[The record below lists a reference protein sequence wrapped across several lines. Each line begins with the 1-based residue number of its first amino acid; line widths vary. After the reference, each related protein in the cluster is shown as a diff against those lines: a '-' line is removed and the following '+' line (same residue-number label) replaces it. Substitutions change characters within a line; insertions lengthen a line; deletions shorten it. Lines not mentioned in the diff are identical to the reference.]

1 MVKLFERKLTTKKE
15 FEMIKITD
23 EVKAA
28 VAESGIKNGVV
39 AVITKHTTTGI
50 MINEALPCVEKDIEI
65 TMDRLVPKDY
75 PYVHTHMLPTY
86 GTCSG
91 NAPGHLKS
99 MLAGNHCMFPVI
111 DGKMVTG
118 GEQNIYFVEFDGLQI
133 RRYMIMV
140 MGE

>member
-1 MVKLFERKLTTKKE
+1 MVKLFEKQVISHKE

-28 VAESGIKNGVV
+28 VAESGIQNGIV

-50 MINEALPCVEKDIEI
+50 MINEALPCVEKDIEQLLER
-65 TMDRLVPKDY
+65 MVPTDY
-75 PYVHTHMLPTY
+75 PYVHTHILPTY

-99 MLAGNHCMFPVI
+99 MLAGNHCLFPVI
-111 DGKMVTG
+111 DGKMMTG
-118 GEQNIYFVEFDGLQI
+118 GEQNIYFVELDGLQI
-133 RRYMIMV
+133 RHYFIEV

>member
-1 MVKLFERKLTTKKE
+1 MVKLFEKQVISYKE

-28 VAESGIKNGVV
+28 VAESGIQNGIV
-39 AVITKHTTTGI
+39 AIITKHTTTGI
-50 MINEALPCVEKDIEI
+50 MINEALPCVEEDIEQLLER
-65 TMDRLVPKDY
+65 MVPTDY

-99 MLAGNHCMFPVI
+99 MLVGNHCLFPVI
-111 DGKMVTG
+111 DGKMMTG
-118 GEQNIYFVEFDGLQI
+118 GEQNIYFVELDGLQI
-133 RRYMIMV
+133 RHYFIEV

>member
-28 VAESGIKNGVV
+28 VEESGIKNGVV

-65 TMDRLVPKDY
+65 TLERLVPKDY

-133 RRYMIMV
+133 RRYMIVV

>member
-1 MVKLFERKLTTKKE
+1 MVKLIEKQVVTHKE
-15 FEMIKITD
+15 FEMINITGD
-23 EVKAA
+23 VKTA
-28 VAESGIKNGVV
+28 VAESGIKNGMV

-50 MINEALPCVEKDIEI
+50 MINEALPCVEKDIE
-65 TMDRLVPKDY
+65 MQLERLVPADY

-91 NAPGHLKS
+91 NSPGHLKS
-99 MLAGNHCMFPVI
+99 MLAGNHCIFPVI

-118 GEQNIYFVEFDGLQI
+118 GEQNIYFVEMDGLQI
-133 RRYMIMV
+133 RKYMIEI